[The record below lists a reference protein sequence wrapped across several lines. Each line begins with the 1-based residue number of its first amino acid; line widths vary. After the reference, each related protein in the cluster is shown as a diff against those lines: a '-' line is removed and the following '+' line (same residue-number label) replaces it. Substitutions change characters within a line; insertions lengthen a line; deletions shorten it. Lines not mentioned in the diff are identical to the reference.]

1 MPTEALIAM
10 LLFRIVGSPK
20 PGLFGDSAR
29 YFALNLGVALLVLA
43 DLSH

>member
-1 MPTEALIAM
+1 MPSEALIAM

-29 YFALNLGVALLVLA
+29 YLALNLGGLLVLA